1 MSEKIFS
8 VKDEKTHTDYK
19 LTVSYNSFTI
29 EFILQNSTYFR
40 EKYES
45 GNLSLQAFHQK
56 NKIFKQFDS
65 TLKIADVIRTKM
77 EKKQYSLQSAVLTLK
92 FRNEYDD
99 IENISFELKPPKGST
114 SSQSE
119 SQKGDTYKKRVED
132 LNQKAK
138 MEKLSGNTAT
148 SSSYKQPVQA
158 PPQPQKPKVVAP
170 PPQNPKPKP
179 VPPPVQKVQNPPPSK
194 PADDPFFYKPG
205 KPEMQIVGS
214 YVPPSMNKNGTI
226 FERIEQCKKLKS
238 DMKKTCEDIYNRL
251 LDVKKRIDN
260 FVDKAFANNPTPED
274 RKKALSLIT
283 EVFNL
288 RQGFKDMDDYAEI
301 FKNEVKEKKI
311 NFNATQKEQ
320 FEDDM
325 LILGKAFPYA
335 LTPFHQKIDHLFIQV
350 QHNFFK
356 EKNLR
361 FYKEREIADIL
372 KLKEKLFNKM

>member
-8 VKDEKTHTDYK
+8 IKDEKTNTDYK

-29 EFILQNSTYFR
+29 EFILQNATYFN

-45 GNLSLQAFHQK
+45 GNLTLPIFHKK
-56 NKIFKQFDS
+56 NKIFKQFDNI
-65 TLKIADVIRTKM
+65 LKIADVIRSKI
-77 EKKQYSLQSAVLTLK
+77 EKKQYSLQSGVLTLK
-92 FRNEYDD
+92 FHNEYDD
-99 IENISFELKPPKGST
+99 IENIPFELKPVTGT
-114 SSQSE
+114 
-119 SQKGDTYKKRVED
+119 TTT
-132 LNQKAK
+132 N
-138 MEKLSGNTAT
+138 
-148 SSSYKQPVQA
+148 A
-158 PPQPQKPKVVAP
+158 PEPQKS
-170 PPQNPKPKP
+170 KP
-179 VPPPVQKVQNPPPSK
+179 VSPPVQKSQNPPPSN
-194 PADDPFFYKPG
+194 PANDPFFYKPS

-214 YVPPSMNKNGTI
+214 YVAPSMNKNGTI
-226 FERIEQCKKLKS
+226 FERIENCKKLKS

-260 FVDKAFANNPTPED
+260 FVDKAFANNPTAED
-274 RKKALSLIT
+274 KKKALSLIT

-325 LILGKAFPYA
+325 LLLGKAFPYS

-361 FYKEREIADIL
+361 FYKDREIADIL